1 MRAWK
6 AVVLINLAL
15 LVGVGWG
22 YAFWGLRAAHFQR
35 ELAEA
40 QAAAASGVER
50 QWVVNGVVRA
60 IFPELGVIVLT
71 HGDIT
76 GYMPAMTMPFDV
88 KDTNE
93 LTGLKPEQPIS
104 FRLTVTDTDGWVD
117 DIKSLGSAPEAGATN
132 SGAGQLV
139 RAAEPLQLATVVHFW
154 KR

>member
-22 YAFWGLRAAHFQR
+22 YAFWGLRAARFQR

-40 QAAAASGVER
+40 QAVAASGVER
-50 QWVVNGVVRA
+50 QWVVDGVVRA

-76 GYMPAMTMPFDV
+76 GYMPAMTMGFRVASPKIQESVSVGDAVRF
-88 KDTNE
+88 T
-93 LTGLKPEQPIS
+93 LKGVLPNLAITAIEK
-104 FRLTVTDTDGWVD
+104 
-117 DIKSLGSAPEAGATN
+117 IK
-132 SGAGQLV
+132 
-139 RAAEPLQLATVVHFW
+139 
-154 KR
+154 